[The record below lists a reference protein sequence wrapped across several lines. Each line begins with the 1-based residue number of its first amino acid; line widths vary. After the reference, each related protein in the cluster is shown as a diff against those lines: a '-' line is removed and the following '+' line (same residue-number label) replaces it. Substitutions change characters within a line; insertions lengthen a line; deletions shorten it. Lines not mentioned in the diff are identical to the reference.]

1 MWSRE
6 MTWLGCGC
14 WIEELRQ
21 GEEAILE
28 APAVSRER
36 GDEAWVQEEARGWKK
51 REEERKSRRRDSEDS
66 SSHEVGI
73 EGQRRG
79 ATGRGAPCSIPP
91 GLPTL
96 TPAAHP
102 HPGSSLAPASVE
114 PLPATS
120 MTLSKMHLGF
130 CWPHH
135 HHLSVVDK
143 TSCHLARLTSPAF
156 SPTSAPVK
164 QQLPGSTPAQLFPP
178 RV

>member
-6 MTWLGCGC
+6 MTWLACGC

-51 REEERKSRRRDSEDS
+51 REEERKSWRRDSEDS

-79 ATGRGAPCSIPP
+79 ATG
-91 GLPTL
+91 
-96 TPAAHP
+96 
-102 HPGSSLAPASVE
+102 
-114 PLPATS
+114 
-120 MTLSKMHLGF
+120 
-130 CWPHH
+130 
-135 HHLSVVDK
+135 
-143 TSCHLARLTSPAF
+143 
-156 SPTSAPVK
+156 
-164 QQLPGSTPAQLFPP
+164 
-178 RV
+178 